1 MCKRERERLIK
12 LLQDFKKLFG
22 LGYLLYKIFFF
33 EKKTPLKPYSSG
45 EHSFMAV
52 STHQIQYSVVSRQ
65 KEKMNIKALH
75 RAALSAFEK
84 LESI

>member
-1 MCKRERERLIK
+1 MCKRKRLIE

-22 LGYLLYKIFFF
+22 LGYIFCTRFFF
-33 EKKTPLKPYSSG
+33 FNLKTYSSG

-65 KEKMNIKALH
+65 KEKINIKALH
-75 RAALSAFEK
+75 RAALSASEK
-84 LESI
+84 LESA